1 MRGVDVTGRRED
13 VVREFREVIGRARG
27 EEGESMREEAR
38 RMSGMMKEEREGVDR
53 KVIEAFA
60 AS

>member
-1 MRGVDVTGRRED
+1 MR
-13 VVREFREVIGRARG
+13 